1 MDKDQPNQHLE
12 KIGSVAI
19 IGSGIAGIQTA
30 LDIANSGFKVHLV
43 EERPNVGGVM
53 AQLDKTFPTNDC
65 SSCMLGP
72 KLAELAN
79 HPNIEILPYT
89 DVLDVNGEPGRFQLT
104 LKKKARY
111 IDSDKCTACGDCA
124 EVCPVLRPG
133 EHDMQ
138 LVNRKATYISYP
150 QAVPNSYTIE
160 KYAAAPCRTSCPA
173 NLNVQAYVAM
183 VKMGKYR
190 EAVEIIMQDLPFP
203 GVLGRICPHGCENNC
218 RRLELDEAISIRE
231 LKRVAADHVKLS
243 EIPVPD
249 ITPRDET
256 VAVIGSGPAGLSA
269 AYFLALDG
277 YQVAVYE
284 SMPEA
289 GGMLR
294 YGIPE
299 HRLPRSVLDAEIE
312 NLKRYGIKIH
322 TNTPIGKDL
331 SLEDLQKQG
340 VGAIFLAIGAW
351 KSLKLRVPGEEIPQG
366 VSDVISFLREVHLGK
381 LKKLAGRV
389 VVIGGGHS
397 ALDGARVALRLGAS
411 EAHILYR
418 RSRAEMLAEPEE
430 VLEAEK
436 EGVKIHFQVAP
447 IKILGENGSVCGI
460 RCLRTRLTEADHTG
474 RLRPVP
480 IEGSE
485 FLVATDHVIPAIGQA
500 PDFDLLGD
508 DHNLEVSK
516 WNLLTVN
523 AETLQTNRP
532 GIFAG
537 GDVITGPATVI
548 EAVAAGK
555 KAAKYMA
562 AYVQGKKLPA
572 ERQKKPPAGK
582 NWAAVPQDEAIRK
595 RMTLPTLPLEKRF
608 AGFEEVNLPA
618 DEPSAQKEAARCLD
632 CGGCCECLQCVTAC
646 KAGAITVETHAQK
659 EETVRI
665 EAGSVILAGGFKAF
679 DAGLKGEY
687 GYGRWPNVITSLEYE
702 RILSAAGPFQGH
714 IQRISDGKTPRR
726 IAWIQCVGSRDSHIG
741 QEYCSAVCCMSATK
755 QAMITRE
762 HAPESSTTIFYID
775 IRAHG
780 KGFDRF
786 YERSISENNV
796 RYVRSMI
803 SRVIPNPE
811 NDTLSISYAAPD
823 HHIREETYDLV
834 VLSVGLCP
842 HPSFVQLAK
851 RLGIRLNAHGFCA
864 SDPLDLVATSRPGIY
879 VCGAAQGPKDIPE
892 SVQQGSSAAE
902 RATALLADTRGSLV
916 VAPSIPEERNVGREK
931 PQIGVFVCHCG
942 INIAGTVDVEAVAD
956 YARSLPQVSYAT
968 DCMFACST
976 DQLQEIKDA
985 IRAHN
990 LNRVVVASCTPR
1002 THEPLFRNTLR
1013 DAGLNPYL
1021 FELANI
1027 REQDAWVHQD
1037 QPQAATEKAK
1047 NLVRMS
1053 VSRARLLEP
1062 LYDTSYEVVQSAL
1075 VIGGGLAGLTAA
1087 LSFAEQGF
1095 AAALVEQ
1102 SAVLGGNARTLYYTE
1117 DGANPARYVR
1127 DLIQKVEDQPLITV
1141 HKEAQ
1146 VTSITGSC
1154 GNFSSTISVKGES
1167 RSISHGVVV
1176 AATGGQEYQPTEYL
1190 YGQHPAV
1197 MTQKEFETLL
1207 VSEPDRAKQIKR
1219 LTMIQCVG
1227 SREPENLYCS
1237 RVCCTA
1243 AIKNSLKLKNIN
1255 PDAQISVLYR
1265 DIRTFGLRETY
1276 YLKARQQG
1284 VRFYRFEREQ
1294 KPQVVASGDSLTI
1307 SVFDDQLQAP
1317 VQLQADLLI
1326 LSAAIRPR
1334 EESKQLAD
1342 VMRLALDEDGFFMEA
1357 HPKLRPLDFATPGF
1371 YLCGLAQGPNFAGES
1386 IAQARG
1392 AVSRAVTVLSKKEIV
1407 AEGMINRVDS
1417 ILCRACGECEN
1428 ACIFEAINV
1437 KETAPGRKLAV
1448 VTESLCTGCGVCNVA
1463 CPTGAASLSHFKD
1476 EQIEGMLGE

>member
-1 MDKDQPNQHLE
+1 MDKDQPNQHLS

-65 SSCMLGP
+65 SSCMMGP

-89 DVLDVNGEPGRFQLT
+89 DVLDVNGEPGHFQLT

-138 LVNRKATYISYP
+138 LVNRKAAYISYP

-203 GVLGRICPHGCENNC
+203 GVLGRICPRGCEDNC

-299 HRLPRSVLDAEIE
+299 HRLPRPVLDAEIE
-312 NLKRYGIKIH
+312 NLKRYGIQIH

-331 SLEDLQKQG
+331 TIEDLQKQG

-351 KSLKLRVPGEEIPQG
+351 KSLKLRVPGEEIPRG
-366 VSDVISFLREVHLGK
+366 VSDVTSFLREVHLGK

-418 RSRAEMLAEPEE
+418 RTRAEMLAEPEE

-436 EGVKIHFQVAP
+436 EGVQIHFQVAP
-447 IKILGENGSVCGI
+447 VRILGENGSISGI
-460 RCLRTRLTEADHTG
+460 RCLRTRLTDADHTG
-474 RLRPVP
+474 RPRPVP

-485 FLVATDHVIPAIGQA
+485 FLVATDHVIPAIGQE

-508 DHNLEVSK
+508 DHNLDVSK

-555 KAAKYMA
+555 RAAKYMA
-562 AYVQGKKLPA
+562 EYVQGKELPA
-572 ERQKKPPAGK
+572 ERQKKPSAGK
-582 NWAAVPQDEAIRK
+582 NWVAVPQEEPIRK
-595 RMTLPTLPLEKRF
+595 RMTPPTLPLEKRF
-608 AGFEEVNLPA
+608 SGFEEVNLLV

-646 KAGAITVETHAQK
+646 KAGAITAKTHAQK

-714 IQRISDGKTPRR
+714 IQRISDGKNPRR

-762 HAPESSTTIFYID
+762 HAPEISTTIFYID

-851 RLGIRLNAHGFCA
+851 RLGLRLNAHGFCA

-879 VCGAAQGPKDIPE
+879 VCGAAQGPKDIPD

-902 RATALLADTRGSLV
+902 SATALLADTRGSLV
-916 VAPSIPEERNVGREK
+916 AAPSIPEERNVGREK

-985 IRAHN
+985 ISTHN

-1027 REQDAWVHQD
+1027 REQDAWVHQG

-1047 NLVRMS
+1047 NLVCMS
-1053 VSRARLLEP
+1053 VARARLLEP
-1062 LYDTSYEVVQSAL
+1062 LYDTSYKVVQSAL

-1095 AAALVEQ
+1095 EAALVEQ

-1141 HKEAQ
+1141 HKEAR

-1154 GNFSSTISVKGES
+1154 GNFSSAISVKGES
-1167 RSISHGVVV
+1167 RNISHGVMV

-1207 VSEPDRAKQIKR
+1207 VTEPDRANQINHV
-1219 LTMIQCVG
+1219 TMIQCVG

-1255 PDAQISVLYR
+1255 PGAQISVLYR

-1284 VRFYRFEREQ
+1284 VRFYRFAREQ
-1294 KPQVVASGDSLTI
+1294 KPQVVAFGDSLTI

-1371 YLCGLAQGPNFAGES
+1371 FLCGLAQGPNFAGES

-1392 AVSRAVTVLSKKEIV
+1392 AVSRAVTVLSKEEIV

-1417 ILCRACGECEN
+1417 NLCRACGECEN

-1437 KETAPGRKLAV
+1437 KETAPGRKQAV
-1448 VTESLCTGCGVCNVA
+1448 VTEALCTGCGVCNVA

-1476 EQIEGMLGE
+1476 EQIEGMISD